1 MKGNKMKLNFKKT
14 YANVQ
19 FHKWSQICLTFE
31 QKEIFIDEIKN
42 ISNVIIVSVN
52 EDHSKQYRT
61 PFDCGFLVEVIG
73 FFSENNDL
81 FGYEFI
87 DNFFEEQY
95 SRLDKLL
102 ENIKPLSL
110 EFSEI
115 QCRNNNRFKKI
126 EEIYP
131 KLNEKNFESFASEF
145 KALELLDLTLNELD
159 SLSDDHLGKLMRYNK
174 IVSTF
179 KSKFEEIEDEM
190 GEKLGFSRG
199 EQNA

>member
-95 SRLDKLL
+95 PRLDKLL

-179 KSKFEEIEDEM
+179 KSKFEAIEKEM

>member
-1 MKGNKMKLNFKKT
+1 MKLNFKKT
-14 YANVQ
+14 YNSVQ
-19 FHKWSQICLTFE
+19 FHKISQKCLSYDE
-31 QKEIFIDEIKN
+31 KEEFINEVKN
-42 ISNVIIVSVN
+42 IPNMTIISVS
-52 EDHSKQYRT
+52 EDHSKEYRT
-61 PFDCGFLVEVIG
+61 PFDCGFLVEIIG
-73 FFSENNDL
+73 FYCENDDL
-81 FGYEFI
+81 FDYEFI

-95 SRLDKLL
+95 PRLDKLL

-179 KSKFEEIEDEM
+179 KSKFEAIEKEM

>member
-1 MKGNKMKLNFKKT
+1 MKLNFKKT

-95 SRLDKLL
+95 PRLDKLL

-179 KSKFEEIEDEM
+179 KSKFEAIEKEM
-190 GEKLGFSRG
+190 GKKLGFSRG

>member
-1 MKGNKMKLNFKKT
+1 MRLNFKKT
-14 YANVQ
+14 YNSVQ
-19 FHKWSQICLTFE
+19 FHKISQKCLSYDE
-31 QKEIFIDEIKN
+31 KEEFINEVKN
-42 ISNVIIVSVN
+42 IPNMTIISVS
-52 EDHSKQYRT
+52 EDHSKEYRT
-61 PFDCGFLVEVIG
+61 PFDCGFLVEIIG
-73 FFSENNDL
+73 FYHDNDDL
-81 FGYEFI
+81 FDYEFI

-95 SRLDKLL
+95 PRLDKLL

-131 KLNEKNFESFASEF
+131 KLNEKNFESFAREF
-145 KALELLDLTLNELD
+145 KNLELLDLTLNELD

-179 KSKFEEIEDEM
+179 KSKFEAIEKEM

>member
-1 MKGNKMKLNFKKT
+1 MKLNFKKT

-95 SRLDKLL
+95 PRLDKLL

>member
-1 MKGNKMKLNFKKT
+1 MKLNFKKT

-19 FHKWSQICLTFE
+19 FHKWSQICLNFE
-31 QKEIFIDEIKN
+31 QKENFINDIKD

-61 PFDCGFLVEVIG
+61 PFDCGFLVEIIG

-95 SRLDKLL
+95 PRLDKLL

-179 KSKFEEIEDEM
+179 KSKFEAIEKEM

-199 EQNA
+199 KQNA

>member
-1 MKGNKMKLNFKKT
+1 MKLNFKKT

-31 QKEIFIDEIKN
+31 QKENFIDEIKD

-52 EDHSKQYRT
+52 EDHSKEYRT

-73 FFSENNDL
+73 FVSENNDL
-81 FGYEFI
+81 FEYEFI

-95 SRLDKLL
+95 PRLDKLL

-126 EEIYP
+126 ESIYF
-131 KLNEKNFESFASEF
+131 KLNEKNFESFTSEF

-190 GEKLGFSRG
+190 GEKLGFNRG
-199 EQNA
+199 E

>member
-1 MKGNKMKLNFKKT
+1 MKLNFKKT

-95 SRLDKLL
+95 YRLDKLL

>member
-1 MKGNKMKLNFKKT
+1 MKLNFKKT

>member
-1 MKGNKMKLNFKKT
+1 MKL
-14 YANVQ
+14 
-19 FHKWSQICLTFE
+19 SFE
-31 QKEIFIDEIKN
+31 QKENFIDEIKN

-73 FFSENNDL
+73 FVSENNDL

-95 SRLDKLL
+95 PRLDKLL

-110 EFSEI
+110 EFSAI
-115 QCRNNNRFKKI
+115 QYRNNDRFKKI

-131 KLNEKNFESFASEF
+131 KLNEKNFESFANEL

-159 SLSDDHLGKLMRYNK
+159 SLSDDQLGKLMRYNK

>member
-1 MKGNKMKLNFKKT
+1 MKLSFKKT
-14 YANVQ
+14 YTNVQ
-19 FHKWSQICLTFE
+19 FHKWSQICLNFE
-31 QKEIFIDEIKN
+31 QKENFIDEIKD

-73 FFSENNDL
+73 FVSENNDL

-95 SRLDKLL
+95 PRLDKLL

-126 EEIYP
+126 ESIYS

-190 GEKLGFSRG
+190 GEELGFSRG

>member
-1 MKGNKMKLNFKKT
+1 MKLNFKKT

-199 EQNA
+199 KQNA

>member
-1 MKGNKMKLNFKKT
+1 MKLNFKKT

-19 FHKWSQICLTFE
+19 FHKWSQICLNFE
-31 QKEIFIDEIKN
+31 QKENFIDEIKD

-61 PFDCGFLVEVIG
+61 PFDCGFLVEIIG

-81 FGYEFI
+81 FEYEFI

-95 SRLDKLL
+95 PRLDKLL

-131 KLNEKNFESFASEF
+131 KLNEKNFESFAREF

-179 KSKFEEIEDEM
+179 KSKFEAIEKEM
-190 GEKLGFSRG
+190 GEKLGFNRG

>member
-1 MKGNKMKLNFKKT
+1 MKLNFKKT

-31 QKEIFIDEIKN
+31 QKENFIYDIKD

-73 FFSENNDL
+73 FVSENNDL

-95 SRLDKLL
+95 PRLDKLL

-110 EFSEI
+110 EFSAI

-126 EEIYP
+126 ESIYS
-131 KLNEKNFESFASEF
+131 KLNEKNFESFTSEF

-190 GEKLGFSRG
+190 GEKLGFNRG
-199 EQNA
+199 E